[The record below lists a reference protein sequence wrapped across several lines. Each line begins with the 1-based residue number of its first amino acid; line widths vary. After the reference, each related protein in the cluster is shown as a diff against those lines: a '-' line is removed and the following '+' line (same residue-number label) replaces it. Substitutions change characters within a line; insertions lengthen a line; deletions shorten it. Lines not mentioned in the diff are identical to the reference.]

1 MKLDEKYVI
10 FFSKHCHQLLNGGQS
25 QCIIVKTKNLFIYIE
40 VGKTEVINK
49 ILGNKKSFP
58 DS

>member
-1 MKLDEKYVI
+1 MI
-10 FFSKHCHQLLNGGQS
+10 IFSKHCHQLLNGGQS
-25 QCIIVKTKNLFIYIE
+25 QHIILETKNLLFYIE
-40 VGKTEVINK
+40 VGETEVINK